1 MVCVCVRCVINSQA
15 GTHRR
20 TNIIR
25 HQIFP
30 QHASCV
36 CQVDCP
42 LPANAPVAA
51 SAKELNHQI
60 ERRSSHG
67 GFQRLCRPETQRC
80 QPTRQHGVACTD
92 GFIVFVRFGPSCT
105 ARMQRHALKGA
116 AGNVASRPCFTQVQT
131 HAHAAISLEA
141 GTLVPA
147 SRTPSKRKT
156 FQPLV
161 APRTPLILPVL
172 AQSWARSSQWPARSP
187 HPTPSCSRRRRAPGL
202 PLKSPCSQCGP
213 KSWNQGSLGR
223 RSRAGAAGSGAADH
237 AAAPRTLPLS
247 RLLQSPRRLSHSRPF
262 HRGHVQKPLLSAG
275 KRRSGRAGNGRGR
288 VTAGPDA
295 PRYRGTMVRARARAG
310 VFVRILTRLLV
321 RACMQRAAQRGRWGH
336 ARALKRPGRPRVA
349 CVLIALV
356 ASLSAAEA
364 FAPTCK

>member
-1 MVCVCVRCVINSQA
+1 MS
-15 GTHRR
+15 RR
-20 TNIIR
+20 DL
-25 HQIFP
+25 
-30 QHASCV
+30 ASHKCKSM
-36 CQVDCP
+36 Q
-42 LPANAPVAA
+42 
-51 SAKELNHQI
+51 
-60 ERRSSHG
+60 
-67 GFQRLCRPETQRC
+67 TQL
-80 QPTRQHGVACTD
+80 
-92 GFIVFVRFGPSCT
+92 F
-105 ARMQRHALKGA
+105 
-116 AGNVASRPCFTQVQT
+116 
-131 HAHAAISLEA
+131 SLEA

-262 HRGHVQKPLLSAG
+262 HRGHVQKPLLLTAG
-275 KRRSGRAGNGRGR
+275 RGRSGRAGYGRGR